1 MVMQYNVGADIL
13 PSNFLS
19 MSFKALKQGSHA
31 NNYIPNQKVEYFDK
45 FIRTSMIPG
54 IVGTA
59 FKLATSL
66 QDL

>member
-1 MVMQYNVGADIL
+1 MQYNVGADIL

-31 NNYIPNQKVEYFDK
+31 NNYIPNQKVEYFKSKFFDK
-45 FIRTSMIPG
+45 FVTTSKIPG

-59 FKLATSL
+59 
-66 QDL
+66 

>member
-1 MVMQYNVGADIL
+1 MQYNVGADIL

-31 NNYIPNQKVEYFDK
+31 NNYIPNQEVEYFDK
-45 FIRTSMIPG
+45 FVTTSKIPG

-59 FKLATSL
+59 
-66 QDL
+66 